1 MHICWIC
8 KNKCLSQNTICNCKN
23 EISFVHEN
31 CLIKWIIASNNL
43 KCRFC
48 NSNYKLSNINVIFLY
63 TIKIKLLIVKI
74 WNEIEVISQIMLDDH
89 IIF

>member
-8 KNKCLSQNTICNCKN
+8 KNKCLSKNTICNCKN

-31 CLIKWIIASNNL
+31 CLIKWIMESNNL

-74 WNEIEVISQIMLDDH
+74 WNELEINSEFMLDDH
-89 IIF
+89 IFF